1 MKEKQQHIT
10 DRNESGLSNLT
21 DEELWVSSAVADDTQ
36 QYDVDQAFERFR
48 KRTGLDQS
56 GGKQSYKWY
65 RTWSVAAV
73 AIVLLGLITV
83 TAYWQGSRQIQ
94 SNFSD
99 IVVEA
104 PLGSKTKLTLPD
116 GSTVWLNAGSKMVYS
131 QGFGVSDR
139 KLAFQ
144 GEGYFEVEKSDEMPF
159 LVQTHD
165 VNVTVVGT
173 KFNFRNYPE
182 DEEAVVELLEGKVA
196 LENQLK
202 EEAVRYLSP
211 NEKMVLHKATG
222 EMDITSAKVKEAT
235 LWTENILLF
244 DEDLLPDIVRELER
258 SYHVQIEIDNEDLKQ
273 ARFYGQFNQ
282 LEQNIFDVLDMF
294 SETGKL
300 KYHEEGKVIYL
311 K

>member
-56 GGKQSYKWY
+56 GRQSYKWY

-144 GEGYFEVEKSDEMPF
+144 GEGYFEVEKNDEIPF

-222 EMDITSAKVKEAT
+222 EMDITSAKVKEVT
-235 LWTENILLF
+235 LWTKNILLF
-244 DEDLLPDIVRELER
+244 DEDLLPDIVRKLER
-258 SYHVQIEIDNEDLKQ
+258 SYHVRIEIENEDLKQ

-282 LEQNIFDVLDMF
+282 LEQNIYEVLDMLV
-294 SETGKL
+294 ETGRLEYQEKD
-300 KYHEEGKVIYL
+300 KVIYL

>member
-56 GGKQSYKWY
+56 GRQSYKWY

-139 KLAFQ
+139 RLAFQ
-144 GEGYFEVEKSDEMPF
+144 GEGYFEVEKNDEMPF

-202 EEAVRYLSP
+202 EESVRYLSP

-222 EMDITSAKVKEAT
+222 KMDITSAKVKEAT

-258 SYHVQIEIDNEDLKQ
+258 SYHVQIEIENEDLKQ
-273 ARFYGQFNQ
+273 TRFYGQFNL
-282 LEQNIFDVLDMF
+282 LEQNIYDVLDML

>member
-56 GGKQSYKWY
+56 GKQSYKWY

-116 GSTVWLNAGSKMVYS
+116 GSTVWLNAGSKMIYS

-139 KLAFQ
+139 RLAFQ
-144 GEGYFEVEKSDEMPF
+144 GEGYFEVEKNDEMPF

-202 EEAVRYLSP
+202 EESVRYLSP
-211 NEKMVLHKATG
+211 NEKIVLHKATG

-258 SYHVQIEIDNEDLKQ
+258 SYHVQIEIENEDLKQ
-273 ARFYGQFNQ
+273 TRFYGQFNQ
-282 LEQNIFDVLDMF
+282 LEQNIYDVLDML

>member
-21 DEELWVSSAVADDTQ
+21 DEELWVSSAVVDDTQ

-56 GGKQSYKWY
+56 GKQSYKWY

-144 GEGYFEVEKSDEMPF
+144 GEGYFEVEKIDEMPF

-202 EEAVRYLSP
+202 GEVVRYLSP

-244 DEDLLPDIVRELER
+244 DEDLLPDIVRKLER
-258 SYHVQIEIDNEDLKQ
+258 SYHVQIEIENEDLKQ

-282 LEQNIFDVLDMF
+282 LEQNIYDVLDML

>member
-48 KRTGLDQS
+48 KRTGLDQA
-56 GGKQSYKWY
+56 GRQSYKWY

-83 TAYWQGSRQIQ
+83 TAYWQGSRQVQ

-139 KLAFQ
+139 KLDFQ
-144 GEGYFEVEKSDEMPF
+144 GEGYFEVEKNDEMPF

-222 EMDITSAKVKEAT
+222 EMDITSTKVKEAT

-258 SYHVQIEIDNEDLKQ
+258 NYHVQIEIENEDLKQ
-273 ARFYGQFNQ
+273 TRFYGQFNQ
-282 LEQNIFDVLDMF
+282 LEQNIYDVLDML

>member
-56 GGKQSYKWY
+56 GKQSYKWY

-139 KLAFQ
+139 RLAFQ
-144 GEGYFEVEKSDEMPF
+144 GEGYFEVEKNDEMPF

-202 EEAVRYLSP
+202 EESVRYLSP

-222 EMDITSAKVKEAT
+222 EMDITSAKVKEVT

-258 SYHVQIEIDNEDLKQ
+258 SYHVQIEIENEDLKQ
-273 ARFYGQFNQ
+273 TRFYGQFNQ
-282 LEQNIFDVLDMF
+282 LEQNIYDVLDML

>member
-21 DEELWVSSAVADDTQ
+21 DEELWVSSAVADDMQ

-56 GGKQSYKWY
+56 GRQSYKWY

-139 KLAFQ
+139 RLAFQ
-144 GEGYFEVEKSDEMPF
+144 GEGYFEVEKNDEMPF

-202 EEAVRYLSP
+202 EESVRYLSP

-222 EMDITSAKVKEAT
+222 KMDITSAKVKEVT

-258 SYHVQIEIDNEDLKQ
+258 SYHVQIEIENEDLKQ
-273 ARFYGQFNQ
+273 TRFYGQFNQ
-282 LEQNIFDVLDMF
+282 LEQNIYDVLDML

>member
-56 GGKQSYKWY
+56 GRQSYKWY

-116 GSTVWLNAGSKMVYS
+116 GSTVWLNAGSKMIYS

-139 KLAFQ
+139 RLAFQ
-144 GEGYFEVEKSDEMPF
+144 GEGYFEVEKNDEMPF

-222 EMDITSAKVKEAT
+222 KMDITSAKVKEVT

-258 SYHVQIEIDNEDLKQ
+258 SYHVQIEIENEDLKQ
-273 ARFYGQFNQ
+273 TRFYGQFNQ
-282 LEQNIFDVLDMF
+282 LEQNIYDVLGML

>member
-56 GGKQSYKWY
+56 GRQSYKWY

-139 KLAFQ
+139 RLAFQ
-144 GEGYFEVEKSDEMPF
+144 GEGYFEVEKNDEMPF

-202 EEAVRYLSP
+202 EEVVRYLSP

-258 SYHVQIEIDNEDLKQ
+258 SYHVRIEIENEDLKQ

-282 LEQNIFDVLDMF
+282 LEQNIYEVLDMLV
-294 SETGKL
+294 ETGRLEYQEKD
-300 KYHEEGKVIYL
+300 KVIYL

>member
-56 GGKQSYKWY
+56 GRQSYKWY

-139 KLAFQ
+139 RLAFQ
-144 GEGYFEVEKSDEMPF
+144 GEGYFEVEKNDEMSF

-258 SYHVQIEIDNEDLKQ
+258 SYHVQIEIENEDLKQ
-273 ARFYGQFNQ
+273 TRFYGQFNQ
-282 LEQNIFDVLDMF
+282 LEQNIYDVLDML

>member
-56 GGKQSYKWY
+56 GRQSYKWY

-139 KLAFQ
+139 RLAFQ
-144 GEGYFEVEKSDEMPF
+144 GEGYFEVEKNDAMPF

-202 EEAVRYLSP
+202 EESVRYLSP

-222 EMDITSAKVKEAT
+222 KMDITSAKVKEVT

-258 SYHVQIEIDNEDLKQ
+258 SYHVQIEIENEDLKQ
-273 ARFYGQFNQ
+273 TRFYGQFNQ
-282 LEQNIFDVLDMF
+282 LEQNIYDVLDML

>member
-56 GGKQSYKWY
+56 GRQSYKWY

-139 KLAFQ
+139 RLAFQ
-144 GEGYFEVEKSDEMPF
+144 GEGYFEVEKNDEMPF

-202 EEAVRYLSP
+202 EESVRYLPP

-244 DEDLLPDIVRELER
+244 DEDLLPDIVRKLER
-258 SYHVQIEIDNEDLKQ
+258 SYHVRIEIENEDLKQ

-282 LEQNIFDVLDMF
+282 LEQNIYEVLDMLV
-294 SETGKL
+294 ETGRLEYQEKD
-300 KYHEEGKVIYL
+300 KVIYL

>member
-56 GGKQSYKWY
+56 GRQSYKWY

-116 GSTVWLNAGSKMVYS
+116 GSTVWLNAGSKMIYS

-139 KLAFQ
+139 RLAFQ
-144 GEGYFEVEKSDEMPF
+144 GEGYFEVEKNDEMPF

-165 VNVTVVGT
+165 VNVIVVGT

-202 EEAVRYLSP
+202 EESVRYLSP

-258 SYHVQIEIDNEDLKQ
+258 SYHVQIEIENEDLKQ
-273 ARFYGQFNQ
+273 IRFYGQFNQ
-282 LEQNIFDVLDMF
+282 LEQNIYDVLDML

>member
-56 GGKQSYKWY
+56 GKQSYKWY

-116 GSTVWLNAGSKMVYS
+116 GSTVWLNAGSKMIYS

-139 KLAFQ
+139 RLAFQ
-144 GEGYFEVEKSDEMPF
+144 GEGYFEVEKNDEMPF

-202 EEAVRYLSP
+202 EESVRYLSP

-258 SYHVQIEIDNEDLKQ
+258 SYHVQIEIENEDLKQ
-273 ARFYGQFNQ
+273 TRFYGQFNQ
-282 LEQNIFDVLDMF
+282 LEQNIYDVLDML

>member
-56 GGKQSYKWY
+56 GRQSYKWY

-139 KLAFQ
+139 RLAFQ
-144 GEGYFEVEKSDEMPF
+144 GEGYFEVEKNDEMPF

-202 EEAVRYLSP
+202 EESVRYLSP

-222 EMDITSAKVKEAT
+222 KMDITSAKVKEAT

-258 SYHVQIEIDNEDLKQ
+258 SYHVRIEIENEDLKQ

-282 LEQNIFDVLDMF
+282 LEQNIYDVLDML

>member
-1 MKEKQQHIT
+1 MIEKQQHIT

-21 DEELWVSSAVADDTQ
+21 DEELWVSSAVADETQ

-56 GGKQSYKWY
+56 GRQSYKWY

-83 TAYWQGSRQIQ
+83 TAYWQGSRQVQ

-139 KLAFQ
+139 RLAFQ
-144 GEGYFEVEKSDEMPF
+144 GEGYFEVEKNDEMPF

-244 DEDLLPDIVRELER
+244 DEDLLPDIVRKLER
-258 SYHVQIEIDNEDLKQ
+258 SYHVRIEIENEDLKQ

-282 LEQNIFDVLDMF
+282 LEQNIYEVLDMLV
-294 SETGKL
+294 ETGRLEYQEKD
-300 KYHEEGKVIYL
+300 KVIYL

>member
-56 GGKQSYKWY
+56 GRQSYKWY

-131 QGFGVSDR
+131 QGFGVRDR
-139 KLAFQ
+139 RLAFQ
-144 GEGYFEVEKSDEMPF
+144 GEGYFEVEKNDEMPF

-202 EEAVRYLSP
+202 EESVRYLSP

-222 EMDITSAKVKEAT
+222 KMDITSAKVKEAT

-258 SYHVQIEIDNEDLKQ
+258 SYHVQIEIENEDLKQ
-273 ARFYGQFNQ
+273 TRFYGQFNQ
-282 LEQNIFDVLDMF
+282 LEQNIYDVLDML

>member
-1 MKEKQQHIT
+1 MIEKQQHIT

-56 GGKQSYKWY
+56 GRQSYKWY

-131 QGFGVSDR
+131 QGFGVRDR
-139 KLAFQ
+139 RLAFQ
-144 GEGYFEVEKSDEMPF
+144 GEGYFEVEKNDEMPF

-202 EEAVRYLSP
+202 EESVRYLSP

-222 EMDITSAKVKEAT
+222 KMDITLAKVKEAT

-244 DEDLLPDIVRELER
+244 DEDLLPDIVWKLER
-258 SYHVQIEIDNEDLKQ
+258 SYRVQIEIENEDLKQ

-282 LEQNIFDVLDMF
+282 LEQNIYDVLDML